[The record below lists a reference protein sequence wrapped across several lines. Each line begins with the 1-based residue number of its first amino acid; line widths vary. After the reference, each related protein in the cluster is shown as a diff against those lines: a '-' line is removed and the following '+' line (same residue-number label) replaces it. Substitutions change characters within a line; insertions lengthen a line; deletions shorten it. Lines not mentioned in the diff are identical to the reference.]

1 MELTVGIKVK
11 YNYPLPDSKG
21 NQSFLGTIEYIGES
35 YLDIRSDK
43 NTLLKVSYKNYD
55 NIKLI
60 EEISSYSPLIASSH
74 L

>member
-1 MELTVGIKVK
+1 MELTIGIKVK

-21 NQSFLGTIEYIGES
+21 SQCFLGTIEYIGES

-55 NIKLI
+55 NIKSA
-60 EEISSYSPLIASSH
+60 EELDHYSSWKA
-74 L
+74 

>member
-1 MELTVGIKVK
+1 MELTIGIKVK

-21 NQSFLGTIEYIGES
+21 NRSFLGTIVYIGES

-55 NIKLI
+55 NIKSV
-60 EEISSYSPLIASSH
+60 EELEQCPPWTASS
-74 L
+74 

>member
-11 YNYPLPDSKG
+11 YNYPLPDSQG

-55 NIKLI
+55 NIKSVEELGSHSPWI
-60 EEISSYSPLIASSH
+60 ESSH
-74 L
+74 V